1 MKILLVLCAACPV
14 FGLSVPI
21 LTSICGQRLSLQKRV
36 ASLAQENP
44 HTIAQIPVHRK
55 KSALQKIFGK
65 ENTKIIERLG
75 DELYLAG
82 IALRPEEFVAIWA
95 TTGLLIPVTAR
106 ILKVNLI
113 VVIGLVVLG
122 SALPV
127 VFVKTAKAK
136 SMKQF
141 DRQLLDALTI
151 LCNSLRAGFS
161 FQTAMDNI
169 SREMPDPIARE
180 FKRVVREC
188 NMGMSL
194 DDSLERLVQRTA
206 NEDLSLIVSAVL
218 IQKQVGGNLAQV
230 LDNISG
236 TIQQRIKL
244 RGDIKVLTSSGTMS
258 GYIIGLLPVVMLLTL
273 MIFNPAYV
281 EDFFASTI
289 GRAMLGAAVVMEA
302 LGFYFVH
309 KVVNIKF

>member
-1 MKILLVLCAACPV
+1 MKLLLALCAIGTV
-14 FGLSVPI
+14 FCLAVPI
-21 LTSICGQRLSLQKRV
+21 LLCVFQQRISVQKRF
-36 ASLAQENP
+36 ARLAQESTQALTQLP
-44 HTIAQIPVHRK
+44 RAEK
-55 KSALQKIFGK
+55 KSMLQKIFGK
-65 ENTKIIERLG
+65 GNQKIVERLG

-82 IALRPEEFVAIWA
+82 IALRPEEFIAIWA
-95 TTGLLIPVTAR
+95 CTGLLIPVAAR
-106 ILKVNLI
+106 ILEVNLI
-113 VVIGLVVLG
+113 VVIGLVILG
-122 SALPV
+122 SGMPV
-127 VFVKTAKAK
+127 VFVKAAKAK
-136 SMKQF
+136 SMRQF

-188 NMGMSL
+188 NMGMPL

-206 NEDLSLIVSAVL
+206 NEDLALIVSAVL

-244 RGDIKVLTSSGTMS
+244 RGDIKVLTSSGSMS
-258 GYIIGLLPVVMLLTL
+258 GYIIGLLPVVMLLAL
-273 MIFNPAYV
+273 MIFNPSYV
-281 EDFFASTI
+281 EDFFASTM
-289 GRAMLGAAVVMEA
+289 GRAMLAAAVVMEA
-302 LGFYFVH
+302 IGFYFVH
-309 KVVNIKF
+309 KVVDIKF